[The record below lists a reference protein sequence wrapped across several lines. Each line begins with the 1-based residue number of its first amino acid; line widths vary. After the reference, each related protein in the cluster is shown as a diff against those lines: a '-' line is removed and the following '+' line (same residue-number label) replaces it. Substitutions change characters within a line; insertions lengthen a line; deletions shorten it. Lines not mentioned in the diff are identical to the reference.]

1 LEITA
6 VVESGFPAVAVSGD
20 EFCGLA
26 AVANDVAAWQC
37 LVGVEVDAAFAVAV
51 VAAAAAFEELAAV
64 EICVMQ
70 VRALHCFPLNQK
82 YD

>member
-26 AVANDVAAWQC
+26 AVANDVVAWQC
-37 LVGVEVDAAFAVAV
+37 LVGVEVDAAFAAV
-51 VAAAAAFEELAAV
+51 VAAAAAFEEPAAV